1 MLMLMMVR
9 AVLGYVFIIM
19 DSLRSFQV
27 YSGFFVKLIIHPA
40 KSNRLLR
47 YDWNVVPFFLCG
59 IPHGNLRNLPA
70 FDGAFP
76 INCLLS

>member
-1 MLMLMMVR
+1 MLMLMMV

-47 YDWNVVPFFLCG
+47 GYDWNVAPFFFVVFRTGTFVIYL
-59 IPHGNLRNLPA
+59 HLMAR
-70 FDGAFP
+70 
-76 INCLLS
+76 SQ